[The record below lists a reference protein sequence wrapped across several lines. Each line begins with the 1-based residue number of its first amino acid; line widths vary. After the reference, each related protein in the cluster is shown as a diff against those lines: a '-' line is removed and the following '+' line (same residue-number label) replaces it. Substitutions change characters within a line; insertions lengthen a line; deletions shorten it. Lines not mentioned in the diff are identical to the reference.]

1 MKLIDALPRSELDV
15 TEGMIQLPEPNLA
28 VSEKWMR
35 EFYGDIMDAELPI
48 SDEIYN
54 QILEMSTPAWKDI
67 WQKWKADGL
76 FN

>member
-1 MKLIDALPRSELDV
+1 MKLIDALPHSELDV

-35 EFYGDIMDAELPI
+35 EFYDDIMDAELPI

-54 QILEMSTPAWKDI
+54 QILEMSTPAWKGI
-67 WQKWKADGL
+67 WQKWKADGIL
-76 FN
+76 N

>member
-1 MKLIDALPRSELDV
+1 MKLIDVLPRSELDIN
-15 TEGMIQLPEPNLA
+15 EGMIQLPEQNLA

-67 WQKWKADGL
+67 WQHWKVQGL